1 MVTRYFNDEVHEFR
15 RDRFN
20 GRGHGY
26 PLSHDRDLSSGPNKD
41 HTEDIFGPPL
51 TDAMVK
57 VQRWNQIP
65 RSPDGGFQLQ

>member
-1 MVTRYFNDEVHEFR
+1 MMKFMNFAVTDSM
-15 RDRFN
+15 
-20 GRGHGY
+20 GAAMAI
-26 PLSHDRDLSSGPNKD
+26 LSAMTEIYLPDQTKD